1 MAADFSK
8 FDNAEPLSPEEAKE
22 ARLRAKMKIENEAW
36 KMKGMRVSRTE
47 FGMARLKN
55 LRVI

>member
-8 FDNAEPLSPEEAKE
+8 FNDAEPLSPKEERLKAKLE
-22 ARLRAKMKIENEAW
+22 IENEAW
-36 KMKGMRVSRTE
+36 KMKGMKVSRSE